1 MQILRIILYNAQ
13 TNAIIRAIDNCLR
26 YGKIIVVVTNDLS
39 FRCYITV
46 SFNASDRSVTL
57 VIFNQQRRSRM
68 IVTVV
73 SADDMAGWTNH
84 CSRENE
90 NMRVIITRRN
100 VPSIN
105 YILEL

>member
-1 MQILRIILYNAQ
+1 MIYRF
-13 TNAIIRAIDNCLR
+13 
-26 YGKIIVVVTNDLS
+26 VVTLL
-39 FRCYITV
+39 
-46 SFNASDRSVTL
+46 SFNASDRYAAL
-57 VIFNQQRRSRM
+57 VIFNQ
-68 IVTVV
+68 TAV

-90 NMRVIITRRN
+90 NTRVIITRRS